1 MNPYQQYWQCPKC
14 ASYMPVNSAICQN
27 CGRNMTPGEASKK
40 QGRFI
45 LYVIIVGLSVI
56 SIAVIGTYLIRRRP
70 SARQR
75 LISMP
80 PPYPSPTRAGEQKR
94 K

>member
-1 MNPYQQYWQCPKC
+1 
-14 ASYMPVNSAICQN
+14 
-27 CGRNMTPGEASKK
+27 MTPGEASKK

-75 LISMP
+75 LISTP
-80 PPYPSPTRAGEQKR
+80 SPYPSPTRDGRQKR
-94 K
+94 M